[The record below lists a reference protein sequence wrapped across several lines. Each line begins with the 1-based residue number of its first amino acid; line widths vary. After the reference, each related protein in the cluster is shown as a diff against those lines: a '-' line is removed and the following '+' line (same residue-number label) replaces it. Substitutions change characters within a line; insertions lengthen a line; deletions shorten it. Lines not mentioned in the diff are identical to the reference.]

1 MDWQAA
7 IERNRMALE
16 KVLAGLIALAGLA
29 VPTGFTSPLREG
41 RREAPGGD
49 CGLTA
54 TLPRHL
60 YLFVLR
66 LLRPAE
72 SAARRLV
79 IAMARDIVIP
89 PLPAR
94 LPCAKKP
101 KSAFLRNGVGTGIV
115 MPKGT
120 VLRPAPPQRAP
131 VFSLTDPLRRPAFDH
146 PGRRTVFAGVPRISF
161 PGLCKPFPVA
171 VRRLP
176 LPDDPIDV
184 SRLMARLRALAAALD
199 DLPAQAQR
207 FARWRTRRDAG
218 RVRRVV
224 PLRGGMPPG
233 ARGRRG
239 GASHPVDAILA
250 DANWLA
256 FMALERRDTS

>member
-1 MDWQAA
+1 MDWLAA
-7 IERNRMALE
+7 IERNRRALE
-16 KVLAGLIALAGLA
+16 KILAEIIALAGLA
-29 VPTGFTSPLREG
+29 
-41 RREAPGGD
+41 AP
-49 CGLTA
+49 A
-54 TLPRHL
+54 ASASRPTLPRHL

-94 LPCAKKP
+94 LPCARKP

-161 PGLCKPFPVA
+161 PGLCKPFPIA
-171 VRRLP
+171 VRRAP
-176 LPDDPIDV
+176 HQDDPIDV

-199 DLPAQAQR
+199 DLPAQASR

-224 PLRGGMPPG
+224 PLRGGRPPG
-233 ARGRRG
+233 ARKRRV
-239 GASHPVDAILA
+239 HDVQHILA
-250 DANWLA
+250 EAHWLA
-256 FMALERRDTS
+256 FKALEPPDTS